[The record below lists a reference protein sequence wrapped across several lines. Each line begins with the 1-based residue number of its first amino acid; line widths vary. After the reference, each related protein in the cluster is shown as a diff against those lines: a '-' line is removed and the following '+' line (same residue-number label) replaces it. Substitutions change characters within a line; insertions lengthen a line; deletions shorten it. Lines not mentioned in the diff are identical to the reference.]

1 MILVRD
7 QKSKSFIPKV
17 LQHALCLTIYEAK
30 GLEFDDVI
38 LFNFFTD
45 SQTPSQK
52 WNLLNSLRID
62 EKIIEKEDFMKN
74 YTIHDNTRQ
83 SLFDLS
89 ERPEDQTE
97 KLFGGREEG
106 GKVVVKTIK
115 MSPLH
120 DDFDFS
126 QYSLLCNELKQLYT
140 AITRPKS
147 RLIIFDEEPDK
158 REIISSFWRGLD
170 LVEVISYNPSET
182 KEEPKVKSGKVD
194 NTTSPNIFQSILKKT
209 TKAEWLAQGHRMLKH
224 KYYEQALK
232 CFEKA
237 GDEQLKKK
245 ALAFAA
251 ADTATKKIANIEA
264 ERVYM
269 NEGVYKDSTAK
280 AKRAEERK
288 KLKREEG
295 EAIEELKK
303 SAKIFVEIGM
313 DSQAAQCLFSAK
325 VKTNLIYMLIY

>member
-7 QKSKSFIPKV
+7 QKSKSYIPKV

-52 WNLLNSLRID
+52 WNLLNYLKID
-62 EKIIEKEDFMKN
+62 EKVIEKEDFMKN
-74 YTIHDNTRQ
+74 YTIHDNARQ
-83 SLFDLS
+83 SLFDLDEKS
-89 ERPEDQTE
+89 EDQAE

-106 GKVVVKTIK
+106 GKVIVKTLK

-147 RLIIFDEEPDK
+147 RLIIFDEEPAK
-158 REIISSFWRGLD
+158 RDIISSIWKELD
-170 LVEVISYNPSET
+170 LVEAISYSPSES
-182 KEEPKVKSGKVD
+182 KEEVLESKEKTEK
-194 NTTSPNIFQSILKKT
+194 NPNIFQSILKKT
-209 TKAEWLAQGHRMLKH
+209 TKSEWLAQGHRMLKH

-232 CFEKA
+232 CYEKA
-237 GDEQLKKK
+237 GAEQLKKK
-245 ALAFAA
+245 ARAFAA
-251 ADTATKKIANIEA
+251 ADAATKKIANIEA

-269 NEGVYKDSTAK
+269 KEGIYKDNSVK

-288 KLKREEG
+288 RLKREEE
-295 EAIEELKK
+295 EAIAELKK
-303 SAKIFVEIGM
+303 SAQIFIEIEM

-325 VKTNLIYMLIY
+325 VKQYFNVILI